1 MKAHPAVPA
10 AIVMKHVQG
19 SKNRVARH
27 AQDAENVRR
36 GMRALFDDANA
47 LRAALAKSDKPEE
60 IAVLERGFM
69 ALDFVARDLVA
80 GHEQMIA
87 IEQAFQNECLL
98 WLNRKAPKV
107 QFQPKPPAIHYE
119 KSVATEVETPKA
131 ILDGLA
137 QPKGEPTKE
146 RDASQWAGFYRMED
160 GTLVFVN
167 HRNEPVPAPTDP
179 EILKMVQEL
188 ERSPEM
194 KNEGYVP
201 VAPAPP
207 TIEAS
212 PPIPVLHPPPV
223 AGPETLPAPPE
234 SNGVVNVSTGTGSI
248 EAP

>member
-1 MKAHPAVPA
+1 MKPHPAVPA

-19 SKNRVARH
+19 SKNRVTRH

-36 GMRALFDDANA
+36 GMRALHEDATA
-47 LRAALAKSDKPEE
+47 LRAALAGKPDE

-107 QFQPKPPAIHYE
+107 PIQPKRPAIIYE
-119 KSVATEVETPKA
+119 KSVATEVETPKT
-131 ILDGLA
+131 ILEGLET
-137 QPKGEPTKE
+137 PRGEPTKE
-146 RDASQWAGFYRMED
+146 QDPKAWAGFYRMDD

-179 EILKMVQEL
+179 RVLAMVREL
-188 ERSPEM
+188 ERDPTRKDEA
-194 KNEGYVP
+194 YVP
-201 VAPAPP
+201 MAETPPMITEAPVIQTKASPVEAPAPAP
-207 TIEAS
+207 S
-212 PPIPVLHPPPV
+212 PEPPPD
-223 AGPETLPAPPE
+223 ASQE
-234 SNGVVNVSTGTGSI
+234 NGVGSL
-248 EAP
+248 

>member
-1 MKAHPAVPA
+1 MKPHPAVPA

-36 GMRALFDDANA
+36 GMRALHEDATA
-47 LRAALAKSDKPEE
+47 LRAALAGKPDE

-107 QFQPKPPAIHYE
+107 PIKPKQPAIIYE

-131 ILDGLA
+131 ILEGLET
-137 QPKGEPTKE
+137 PKGEPTKE
-146 RDASQWAGFYRMED
+146 PDASVFAGFYRMDD

-179 EILKMVQEL
+179 RVLAMVGEL
-188 ERSPEM
+188 ERDPARKDEA
-194 KNEGYVP
+194 YVP
-201 VAPAPP
+201 MAPAPP
-207 TIEAS
+207 TTSE
-212 PPIPVLHPPPV
+212 V
-223 AGPETLPAPPE
+223 APPAVVSPE
-234 SNGVVNVSTGTGSI
+234 VPSLPDPPEPPAQENGVGSL
-248 EAP
+248 